1 MIDLRTLKRRDG
13 TPFPLYMNEPLC
25 EFFRETVQD
34 QQEELE
40 SDWEDYNREIFHVTA
55 PNSKFGA
62 GTDGGFGAEVLIPLS
77 YLDSTGSGFSSE
89 ALTAIVQEALD
100 RVHAATNKYWNEAY
114 PDKQV
119 TAETVYDFLMS
130 EDQSTEE
137 WYELEQQLMKDECV
151 IIRMGL
157 FYYGPES
164 TSPWQKPGIHEAY
177 GFVVAEFDGHF
188 LPNKTLHLGEFTMP
202 FDPAHEPSL
211 RRIREAL
218 DNLRKTYV

>member
-1 MIDLRTLKRRDG
+1 MKNIKRRDG

-25 EFFRETVQD
+25 EFFRETMQD

-40 SDWEDYNREIFHVTA
+40 SAWEDYNREIFHVTA

-62 GTDGGFGAEVLIPLS
+62 GTDGGFGAEVLIPLN

-100 RVHAATNKYWNEAY
+100 RVHAATNKYWNEAH

-130 EDQSTEE
+130 E
-137 WYELEQQLMKDECV
+137 YV

-177 GFVVAEFDGHF
+177 GFVVAEFEGHF
-188 LPNKTLHLGEFTMP
+188 LPNKTLDLGEFTMP
-202 FDPAHEPSL
+202 FNPDHEPSL
-211 RRIREAL
+211 KRVAVAL
-218 DNLRKTYV
+218 DNLRTTYV

>member
-1 MIDLRTLKRRDG
+1 MKSIKRRGG

-62 GTDGGFGAEVLIPLS
+62 GTDGGFGVQVMIPLS
-77 YLDSTGSGFSSE
+77 YLDSTGSRFASE
-89 ALTAIVQEALD
+89 ELTAVVQEALD
-100 RVHAATNKYWNEAY
+100 RIHNATNKYWNEAN

-130 EDQSTEE
+130 EDEYAAD
-137 WYELEQQLMKDECV
+137 WYELEQQLMEDEYV

-188 LPNKTLHLGEFTMP
+188 LPNKTLHSGEFSMP
-202 FDPAHEPSL
+202 FDPDHEPSL
-211 RRIREAL
+211 QRVREAL
-218 DNLRKTYV
+218 DNLRTSHV